1 MARFNRRTAIFITL
15 LCIVVL
21 LITLTVVAFLPA
33 RSVSPADLF
42 RRVVMRPI
50 PGSVQAIRA
59 DICYESSLR
68 DHLTGWRE
76 HTYLLRFAIG
86 KEDLSK
92 ILAAEPFTE
101 LGHVEYTLK
110 NLFYGPSATLFSNF
124 QLYERDAPEP
134 DWLDLEQWQD
144 ARVWIVEEEV
154 RDSWYKAR
162 VLLYREPVGHAY
174 FIERE
179 MTGTWGG
186 GLLSVT
192 DPRFEAETRQGMEE
206 HMQNL
211 PESSRKYMEEARRA
225 DQELRERSREWVRQI
240 EEARRNGTYDEAN
253 APPIP

>member
-1 MARFNRRTAIFITL
+1 MARFNRRTAIFVTL

-33 RSVSPADLF
+33 RSVPPADLF

-50 PGSVQAIRA
+50 PGSVQAIKA

-76 HTYLLRFAIG
+76 HTYLLRFAIS

-101 LGHVEYTLK
+101 LGQVEYTWKGLR
-110 NLFYGPSATLFSNF
+110 YGVSGKPCGGFRV
-124 QLYERDAPEP
+124 YRMDAPEP
-134 DWLDLEQWQD
+134 DWLDLQQWQD
-144 ARVWIVEEEV
+144 ARIWIVEEEV
-154 RDSWYKAR
+154 RGSWYKAR

-174 FIERE
+174 FIEYE
-179 MTGTWGG
+179 VTGNYGAMTK
-186 GLLSVT
+186 SVT
-192 DPRFEAETRQGMEE
+192 DPRFEAERRQGMEE

-225 DQELRERSREWVRQI
+225 DQELREKSREWVRQI